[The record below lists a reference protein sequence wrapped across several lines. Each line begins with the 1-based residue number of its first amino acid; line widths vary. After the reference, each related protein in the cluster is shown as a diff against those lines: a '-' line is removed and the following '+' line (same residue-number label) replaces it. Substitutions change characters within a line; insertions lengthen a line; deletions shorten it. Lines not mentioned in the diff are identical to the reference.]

1 MVKPAAGSTPL
12 AYSSPEAVQ
21 TTGTVATPKLIAAL
35 VDVETTGTNLARDRV
50 RRVALTLGCQP
61 ADDPVT
67 TPAARDRKFADL
79 YGSFCVK
86 WFFGLLPVP
95 CLERKGRSS
104 SRRLRSGSRRARR
117 GSRDRNASAA

>member
-67 TPAARDRKFADL
+67 TAAAWDRKFAD
-79 YGSFCVK
+79 S
-86 WFFGLLPVP
+86 P
-95 CLERKGRSS
+95 LEGTEIRTISPATRPTFQSPP
-104 SRRLRSGSRRARR
+104 
-117 GSRDRNASAA
+117 